1 MRSLPSSDDR
11 TQLFAIGWRHH
22 SLANVFSTKLLYLI
36 FKAGNPP
43 SPQKSPK
50 VFERGVLSPDLI
62 GAIGNA
68 WPAAGVFYTW
78 LA

>member
-11 TQLFAIGWRHH
+11 TQLFAIGRRHH
-22 SLANVFSTKLLYLI
+22 SLVNVFSTKLLYSI
-36 FKAGNPP
+36 FKAGTPP
-43 SPQKSPK
+43 KKSPR